1 MVYKIVGTGSQTQKL
16 NRMTQYIIVY
26 HEASGVAGVFTEA
39 SQLPPLGS
47 FLYDLSILTSPD
59 RCYHRDKKIN
69 SPKLYSQLCLGLLSL
84 I

>member
-39 SQLPPLGS
+39 TLRLFSLCSQDLP
-47 FLYDLSILTSPD
+47 ILTSPD
-59 RCYHRDKKIN
+59 RCYRRDKKSIRQN
-69 SPKLYSQLCLGLLSL
+69 YIHSSV
-84 I
+84 